1 MGFSDERSFK
11 RREAQPVSVALG
23 EASPLPQVAF
33 LILNLPAARGPVPR
47 SRASHTCV
55 AGRQVARNG
64 HDAGRT
70 HGDLGPWGLP
80 GCGWSPL
87 RKAPEPSV
95 CEIQEEPQLSH
106 RESWSRGSPATSDL
120 EPWGAGPG
128 ASGQVHLPPLLV
140 EGRCWFCGY
149 WEAQTGSHV
158 GHVRGGGCQAVSPA
172 ASRGCNFLPIFYC
185 EKLQVFIQKRRGK
198 CPGSCAHTLSCS
210 LSHAV
215 PLPPLHPV
223 LESPAHPPPCP
234 FCPLP

>member
-64 HDAGRT
+64 RDAGRT

-120 EPWGAGPG
+120 EPWGPGLGP
-128 ASGQVHLPPLLV
+128 P
-140 EGRCWFCGY
+140 GRCTCLPSWWKGD
-149 WEAQTGSHV
+149 AGS
-158 GHVRGGGCQAVSPA
+158 AVIGRLKQGPTWGMSEEVA
-172 ASRGCNFLPIFYC
+172 A
-185 EKLQVFIQKRRGK
+185 RR
-198 CPGSCAHTLSCS
+198 
-210 LSHAV
+210 
-215 PLPPLHPV
+215 
-223 LESPAHPPPCP
+223 
-234 FCPLP
+234 